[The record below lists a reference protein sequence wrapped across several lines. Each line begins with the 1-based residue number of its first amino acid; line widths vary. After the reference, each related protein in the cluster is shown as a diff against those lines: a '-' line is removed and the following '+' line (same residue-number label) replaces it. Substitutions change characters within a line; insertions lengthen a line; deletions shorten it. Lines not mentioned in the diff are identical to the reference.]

1 MGRSRSRSRERY
13 RRRSRSRSRERSRR
27 SSSRDGYERGRYG
40 DGKGDERPS
49 VAMQIQQQQLALQ
62 QDQMQRQLLAQQ
74 LGGQVNFGTGGELLT
89 DRETQEKKQR
99 EIYVGNLAIG
109 AVNASIVEEFFNQA
123 LSHLVPDPIR
133 TPPVINVNMDGQ
145 GRFAFIELRDAQLAN
160 QAMLMDKIVEIYG
173 RHIHV
178 GRPKGYIENYQPEEG
193 KESEHSMP
201 TVMTV
206 EKEKPTRVLLL
217 ANILPAEEVRKD
229 SVRKELVKEVK
240 KEAKKHGAVES
251 VAIPTPP
258 ESCHDRGPGRVYVMY
273 KTVEDAEKSKQVFH
287 GRTLNDST
295 IYARFASEDEF
306 QQALEDQWVSREK
319 KVAGIELPGLYIITP
334 LSSGVAGLTILNPSL
349 ATLIQKAPAM
359 VEMIASTI
367 EEEEVPFEEG
377 WVKLRGF
384 PTTVTKDDIIA
395 FFKGC
400 GNLSHEDIK
409 AVHSADGTPL
419 GEAYI
424 HFHGPD
430 AKLRLALSRDK
441 SKLPK
446 LNTPAQV
453 LTSFEEDMNRRM
465 YSGCQML

>member
-1 MGRSRSRSRERY
+1 M
-13 RRRSRSRSRERSRR
+13 
-27 SSSRDGYERGRYG
+27 
-40 DGKGDERPS
+40 
-49 VAMQIQQQQLALQ
+49 
-62 QDQMQRQLLAQQ
+62 
-74 LGGQVNFGTGGELLT
+74 NFGTGGELLT

-123 LSHLVPDPIR
+123 LSHLVPDPVR
-133 TPPVINVNMDGQ
+133 NPPVINVNMDGQ

-178 GRPKGYIENYQPEEG
+178 GRPKGYIENYQPEDG
-193 KESEHSMP
+193 KEGEPSMP

-229 SVRKELVKEVK
+229 SVRKEVRLFCLYIMKIFFPNYYLMAFHFSGRSQLEKEVK

-251 VAIPTPP
+251 LAIPIPP

-273 KTVEDAEKSKQVFH
+273 KTVEDAEKSKQVFD
-287 GRTLNDST
+287 GRTLNDNS
-295 IYARFASEDEF
+295 IYARFALEDEF
-306 QQALEDQWVSREK
+306 QQALEGQWVSREK
-319 KVAGIELPGLYIITP
+319 KVAGIELPGLYLITP
-334 LSSGVAGLTILNPSL
+334 LSSGVAGLTVLNPSL

-359 VEMIASTI
+359 ADMIASTI

-384 PTTVTKDDIIA
+384 PTTVTKDDIIT

-400 GNLSHEDIK
+400 GNLAHEDIK

-446 LNTPAQV
+446 INTPAQV
-453 LTSFEEDMNRRM
+453 LTSYEEDMNRRM